1 MERTEFKSH
10 ISEQLNRN
18 LEDLFNQVLEMGG
31 LIERQL
37 ENAVTAVQ
45 NADVKL
51 AKQVLKLDK
60 VINNEELEI
69 DRLCAR
75 VLARQ
80 QPTASDLRLIII
92 AIRIA
97 VDLERMGD
105 EVVKTAKLVIKMDEE
120 GVACHTLPGFSSLL
134 EITTCANSMLKK
146 VLNAFARL
154 DLSEVM
160 DVMDDEER
168 MDETLKSALAEVTEG
183 FKTSDLPPECLLE
196 MVYSL
201 KASERVTDHAANIAE
216 SIVYLVKGQ
225 EVRNID
231 PEKLAEYLQSVTE

>member
-31 LIERQL
+31 LVERQL
-37 ENAVTAVQ
+37 EDAVKAVQ
-45 NADVKL
+45 SGDVTL
-51 AKQVLKLDK
+51 AKEVLQLDK
-60 VINNEELEI
+60 VINKEEMEI

-105 EVVKTAKLVIKMDEE
+105 EVVKAAKFVIKMGEYDFN
-120 GVACHTLPGFSSLL
+120 CLDLPGYNHLI
-134 EITTCANSMLKK
+134 EITTCANTMLKT

-154 DLSEVM
+154 DLSDLMSVIE
-160 DVMDDEER
+160 DEER
-168 MDETLKSALAEVTEG
+168 MDDSLSAATDEVLAG
-183 FKTSDLPPECLLE
+183 FKESHFAPECLLE

-201 KASERVTDHAANIAE
+201 RASERVTDHAANIAE
-216 SIVYLVKGQ
+216 SIIYLVEGRD
-225 EVRNID
+225 VRNID
-231 PEKLAEYLQSVTE
+231 PERLSEFLSNLD

>member
-31 LIERQL
+31 LVERQL
-37 ENAVTAVQ
+37 ENAVTAVE
-45 NADVKL
+45 NSDVSL
-51 AKQVLKLDK
+51 AKEVLQIDK
-60 VINNEELEI
+60 VINKEEMEI

-105 EVVKTAKLVIKMDEE
+105 EVVKTAKLVIKMADSDVVCSE
-120 GVACHTLPGFSSLL
+120 LPGYGALL
-134 EITTCANSMLKK
+134 EITSCANTMLKK

-154 DLSEVM
+154 ELSEV
-160 DVMDDEER
+160 VSVVEDEER
-168 MDETLKSALAEVTEG
+168 MDNSLKAAMVDVLAG
-183 FKTSDLPPECLLE
+183 FNAHEIAPEYLLE
-196 MVYSL
+196 MVYAL
-201 KASERVTDHAANIAE
+201 RASERVTDHAANIAE
-216 SIVYLVKGQ
+216 SIVYLVDGRD
-225 EVRNID
+225 VRNMD
-231 PEKLAEYLQSVTE
+231 TEKLSELLSSIE